1 MLIDTHFHLD
11 LMENMQA
18 LIHDLYISD
27 VGVIAV
33 GTTPKAYERET
44 QFCSGNKNIKV
55 GLGLH
60 PQLILDRSEEISEFL
75 SYLPQSRYIGEI
87 GLDFN
92 SAYMPS
98 KEKQV
103 ECFRKIIQSCASQGN
118 KVLSIHSVKAVKN
131 VISEL
136 EAAGTFRTCKCIFHW
151 FTGTDAERNRAIAN
165 GAFFS
170 INPRMLRTKS
180 GQDTIKMLPKES
192 ILLETDAPF
201 TKIFSSIRDLKS
213 ELTHMVD
220 KISELREQEMYE
232 IIECNSA
239 AIWGEPV

>member
-1 MLIDTHFHLD
+1 M
-11 LMENMQA
+11 
-18 LIHDLYISD
+18 
-27 VGVIAV
+27 
-33 GTTPKAYERET
+33 
-44 QFCSGNKNIKV
+44 
-55 GLGLH
+55 
-60 PQLILDRSEEISEFL
+60 
-75 SYLPQSRYIGEI
+75 
-87 GLDFN
+87 
-92 SAYMPS
+92 
-98 KEKQV
+98 
-103 ECFRKIIQSCASQGN
+103 
-118 KVLSIHSVKAVKN
+118 
-131 VISEL
+131 